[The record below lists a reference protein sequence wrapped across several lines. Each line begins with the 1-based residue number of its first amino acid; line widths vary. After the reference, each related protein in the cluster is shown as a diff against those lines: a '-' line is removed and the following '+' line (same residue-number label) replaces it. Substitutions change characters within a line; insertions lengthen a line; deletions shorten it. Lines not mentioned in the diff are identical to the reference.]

1 MNLSKE
7 HIQPWLNVIISSAIL
22 GFAIKNNLMIIGLFC
37 VVVLYINERKL
48 VTSSWIMYL
57 SAGFI
62 ATQLLFLTTTWWF
75 TGINAQ
81 GWSQSIGVFT
91 PQQMLG
97 GILIF
102 ASLLASLVALVPRIF
117 LKKYTSTK
125 PGWYTYAIAWSLTI
139 LAIELIL
146 SLAMSQITRGN
157 GVPFAPSWNFWSI
170 ALLLPD
176 NSAAVLIKSTF
187 GFWGSSFFAVL
198 LIAFSVNCVQRL
210 SNIRKPTKHV
220 ITAFVPFLLLIT
232 SVLIVMLCTKV
243 ILNSY
248 KIPNKTVQAVAVSAD
263 AASNEYLE
271 DIAEEFRNNKKTIVV
286 LPEYSSLLNPYPA
299 GILSVNNKDYTQ
311 LILKSVS
318 PDTTIVGTEDV
329 YLDGKRYVAS
339 YALDSELRI
348 TKSRQKQFLVP
359 GGEYV
364 TPWVGTLLSS
374 LDKTSVQQFSQD
386 RGRYVLDKK
395 VEIQNTKIQIG
406 LGACSTVL
414 TPYAY
419 RREVSQGARILTS
432 SISYEQFKKT
442 PQYESYAKRFA
453 IFNAQSLKTPFII
466 SAFNGEALIIDNRG
480 MVINKTRDGAIRSTV
495 NLRTEMTLYGKL
507 GDKLVVTLIFIIT
520 GSILLI
526 KKRRNL

>member
-1 MNLSKE
+1 MKISKE
-7 HIQPWLNVIISSAIL
+7 HIQPWLNVIIASTIL
-22 GFAIKNNLMIIGLFC
+22 GLAIKNNFIVIGLFC
-37 VVVLYINERKL
+37 IVVLYINERKL

-57 SAGFI
+57 SASFV

-75 TGINAQ
+75 TEINAE
-81 GWSQSIGVFT
+81 GWSQSIGAFT

-97 GILIF
+97 GLLVL
-102 ASLLASLVALVPRIF
+102 ASFLASLVALIPRIF
-117 LKKYTSTK
+117 LKKYTSEKTD
-125 PGWYTYAIAWSLTI
+125 WYTFAVAWSLAM

-146 SLAMSQITRGN
+146 SLVMSQITRGN

-176 NSAAVLIKSTF
+176 NSAAILIKSTF

-198 LIAFSVNCVQRL
+198 LIAFGVNSVQRL
-210 SNIRKPTKHV
+210 STLRKPTKHV
-220 ITAFVPFLLLIT
+220 VTAFVPFLLLIT
-232 SVLIVMLCTKV
+232 LVSFVMLCSKA

-248 KIPNKTVQAVAVSAD
+248 KIPEKTVQAVAVSAD
-263 AASNEYLE
+263 AASNVYLA
-271 DIAEEFRNNKKTIVV
+271 DIAKEFRNNNKTIIV

-311 LILKSVS
+311 LIRKSVS

-374 LDKTSVQQFSQD
+374 LDKTSVQQFSKD

-419 RREVSQGARILTS
+419 RLEVSQGARILTS

-442 PQYESYAKRFA
+442 PQYESYAQRFA

-466 SAFNGEALIIDNRG
+466 SAFNGEALVIDSRG
-480 MVINKTRDGAIRSTV
+480 MITNKTRDGAIRSTV

-507 GDKLVVTLIFIIT
+507 GDKLVVTLIFLIT

-526 KKRRNL
+526 KKRPNL